1 MEGRPLE
8 LGMDFF
14 LADGCICASDE
25 LAAWIDES
33 GPLFSGCS
41 AEHSWD
47 DEGVAPGFCLD

>member
-8 LGMDFF
+8 LGVDFF
-14 LADGCICASDE
+14 LANGCFCASDE

-33 GPLFSGCS
+33 SPLFSGCS